1 MIAAAVLLSVWSC
14 RKEDPDTQPDPVPG
28 EIGLSEECLS
38 FAAEGGEL
46 SLTVT
51 APERPVISGLPA
63 WLSLKDGVYD
73 RYTLTY
79 TLRAD
84 FNREAGPREAVLT
97 VTAGTLARQLT
108 VEQAAFEVQDVDAS
122 LTNPKA
128 GSAAKKVY
136 GFLLSQYGKTLL
148 SGVQAGGTANNND
161 RVNELAA
168 LSGKHPAVAGYDY
181 IFLQYSPT
189 PAGWSWVV
197 NYDDI
202 SAAKEQWENNG
213 LVSFMWHWNVPTSKE
228 AWDKGLQGDFT
239 GYNFYCDQ
247 TNFDIRRALVPGNWE
262 NDFLMKDI
270 EKVAGYLKLLQAA
283 GIPVLWRPLHE
294 AAGNYTLYGPNGA
307 WFWWGRG
314 GADAC
319 KQLWKLLRE
328 QLEGKYGLDNLI
340 WVWTL
345 DATPGA
351 ESQYADWYPG
361 NDCVDIVGVDIYA
374 NDTAAKSRQYKAAQA
389 LSGGRKMTT
398 ISECG
403 NIPDP
408 DLCLADGEAW
418 SWFLTWSLED
428 YPLNTA
434 SYWKKLMNGT
444 SVLTRETMPN
454 LK

>member
-79 TLRAD
+79 TLQAD

-270 EKVAGYLKLLQAA
+270 EKVAGCLKLLQAA

>member
-283 GIPVLWRPLHE
+283 DIPVLWRPLHE

>member
-84 FNREAGPREAVLT
+84 FNRETGPREAVLT

-148 SGVQAGGTANNND
+148 SGVQAGGTANNNE

-270 EKVAGYLKLLQAA
+270 EKVAGYLKLLQ
-283 GIPVLWRPLHE
+283 